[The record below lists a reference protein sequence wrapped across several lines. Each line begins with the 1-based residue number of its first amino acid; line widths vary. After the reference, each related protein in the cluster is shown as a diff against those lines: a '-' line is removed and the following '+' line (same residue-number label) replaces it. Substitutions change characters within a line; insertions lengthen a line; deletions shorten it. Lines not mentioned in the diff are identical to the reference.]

1 MDNTLIELD
10 DVNLSTFQHE
20 DSDASAG
27 LLDLPP
33 DTVCLILEELD
44 PLRLRMWAG

>member
-10 DVNLSTFQHE
+10 DVNLSTFQPE
-20 DSDASAG
+20 ESEAWAG

-33 DTVCLILEELD
+33 DTACRILDELD